1 MRLNSMENNYRTI
14 PNDEYE
20 ELIRIK
26 QEWENTKEK
35 RITFVHKIKLEVNQN
50 NKLKVYYYKYGGVTN
65 LEDKYFKYEEERFNR
80 FVKIIEEHAYK
91 RSFIPYYTDM
101 DNFIKVVNQNKKIL
115 SETIKSHLKWFKT
128 LSFKDKLK
136 VLFL

>member
-1 MRLNSMENNYRTI
+1 MENNYRTI
-14 PNDEYE
+14 PNIEYE

-26 QEWENTKEK
+26 QEYEK
-35 RITFVHKIKLEVNQN
+35 GKFNKITFVHKIKLEVNQN
-50 NKLKVYYYKYGGVTN
+50 GNLEVYDFKYGGLVD
-65 LEDKYFKYEEERFNR
+65 LEDKYFKYDQERFNR
-80 FVKIIEEHAYK
+80 LVKCIEEDVYK
-91 RSFIPYYTDM
+91 RSLFPYYTDM
-101 DNFIKVVNQNKKIL
+101 NSFIRLFYQNKKIL